1 MAERPIEQLTLR
13 EMFTN
18 AESLVRDLEDHLQ
31 KSFHPKSR
39 AVVELVRSHNIPS
52 ERDAIPD
59 STIRQQV
66 AELHSSDDYSET
78 LIKELDQYLTAI
90 EDRSREAISGK

>member
-18 AESLVRDLEDHLQ
+18 AESLVRDLVEHLD
-31 KSFHPKSR
+31 KSFHPNLRSLG
-39 AVVELVRSHNIPS
+39 ETVRSYNLPD

-59 STIRQQV
+59 ASIRTLV
-66 AELHSSDDYSET
+66 TTLLGSDDYSQVFFRR
-78 LIKELDQYLTAI
+78 LDQYLQAI
-90 EDRSREAISGK
+90 EDRSREAISAK